1 MEPEDDQPAGGRD
14 EIPHQSFWTAVP
26 KRSFARVAILL
37 AALLGIVCL
46 REKTAS
52 IAGCLSDAF
61 RAPAPISTEPPRTG
75 ARARIELPVGPSAK
89 SSR

>member
-14 EIPHQSFWTAVP
+14 EIPHQSFWAAVP

-61 RAPAPISTEPPRTG
+61 RAPAPISTG
-75 ARARIELPVGPSAK
+75 ARARIELPVDASAK